1 MAAGFWQG
9 SATLR
14 TDTHRLIVSGK
25 DRATVE
31 LYDHR
36 GDPAESMNVAAKQ
49 KGTVEVL
56 RSRLEK
62 ILPES

>member
-1 MAAGFWQG
+1 
-9 SATLR
+9 
-14 TDTHRLIVSGK
+14 
-25 DRATVE
+25 
-31 LYDHR
+31 
-36 GDPAESMNVAAKQ
+36 MNVAAKQ

>member
-1 MAAGFWQG
+1 
-9 SATLR
+9 
-14 TDTHRLIVSGK
+14 
-25 DRATVE
+25 VE